1 MSAIGIVF
9 DKEFSDERISR
20 KVSSSKIGCWCRRG
34 GDTEVPVAPLRV
46 ARRICTT
53 VQRSIQ
59 SPTFSLPFPQR
70 NKRKEGIVVTASQFP
85 GSRGSLFASGSFQ
98 RDGALG
104 IKNGLRA
111 GLECDPEDGAAVDG
125 S

>member
-53 VQRSIQ
+53 VQRLNPIAHVFIAI
-59 SPTFSLPFPQR
+59 SPKEQKKRGDRRHDLPVS
-70 NKRKEGIVVTASQFP
+70 RKQGVAFRFRCSVMTRSP
-85 GSRGSLFASGSFQ
+85 
-98 RDGALG
+98 
-104 IKNGLRA
+104 
-111 GLECDPEDGAAVDG
+111 
-125 S
+125 